1 MRLLGNSFLWSG
13 RSWACW
19 EVKPPAEYAAIL
31 FSQRTEMLLCN
42 MLITPG
48 SIGEKK
54 KPPLNISSCILLLDL
69 HGPSTVRALATLPHL
84 NSPYTISPSLPAFW
98 LQKHHSLLPYMQT
111 QWRWHRNSW
120 DGAIL
125 CVTLQQT
132 AAISHPLMVTL
143 KVRLW
148 TGQMRPFG
156 WIYCWSNIWRR
167 KMQLEISLNALSWQ
181 MMLILS
187 SNIIFWFGKFI
198 PVHGSSESCLFST
211 WHWAL
216 KRVLS
221 RTSSHGWEVIVINM
235 YILPQALPFP

>member
-1 MRLLGNSFLWSG
+1 MPSAVTGLLSPSSSQETDCKITKPQKQAASEWAQEPVHAHMRLLGNSFLWSG

-19 EVKPPAEYAAIL
+19 EVKPPAEYVAIL

-48 SIGEKK
+48 SIGGKK

-132 AAISHPLMVTL
+132 AAISHPLIVTL

-167 KMQLEISLNALSWQ
+167 KMQL
-181 MMLILS
+181 
-187 SNIIFWFGKFI
+187 
-198 PVHGSSESCLFST
+198 GS
-211 WHWAL
+211 
-216 KRVLS
+216 
-221 RTSSHGWEVIVINM
+221 
-235 YILPQALPFP
+235 P

>member
-1 MRLLGNSFLWSG
+1 
-13 RSWACW
+13 
-19 EVKPPAEYAAIL
+19 
-31 FSQRTEMLLCN
+31 MLLCN

-48 SIGEKK
+48 SIGGKK

-187 SNIIFWFGKFI
+187 SNIIFLVWKIHPCSWKQWVLLIFHLTLSIEEGLKYNI
-198 PVHGSSESCLFST
+198 QPWLGGDRDKYVHPSPSPTLPITAASVST
-211 WHWAL
+211 YL
-216 KRVLS
+216 VQIQEQTQQEVVL
-221 RTSSHGWEVIVINM
+221 
-235 YILPQALPFP
+235 